1 MQEQIYE
8 ALRSGAHDQAL
19 ALARDAVAADPQGA
33 RPQLW
38 LAMASRAAGLDDD
51 AMAAIDRAI
60 ARAPDD
66 ADLHFHRA
74 GLLLGRSDVDG
85 AQSALSASVTLDPNL
100 FGAYILQAQLALGRG
115 DLDEAERQGRLAAR
129 LAPEHPWSRTIDGM
143 VALRR
148 GRHDDALALLS
159 QAAAQAPDD
168 AQVMHALGFAYL
180 GKGHL
185 AFAEQAFR
193 KLLDRSPDAAA
204 LRTLLAQV
212 VRGQGRSG
220 EAVDLLQ
227 PLADAP
233 DTASP
238 ALLRHAG
245 GLALEAGRQ
254 AQALPWLRA
263 AFAAEPEDPVVLG
276 LLMEAWGREQRV
288 DEARDTLEAA
298 LATSPQAEHLWR
310 ARLSLERVD
319 GEGVDGLIGRWQSA
333 MPGHVPALE
342 AELERRSVLG
352 DPAAAEAVAREI
364 VARQPLHLG
373 AQGYLID
380 RLASRD
386 ADAAV
391 AYVEGL
397 LATTG
402 EATGERRVLR
412 HWLGLAQD
420 RAGHPAR
427 AVETWL
433 AIATDEAAQ
442 RLPLLDPSP
451 PSPRPLPPLAE
462 VAVPAPATVFLYGP
476 PGSRVEQLAVV
487 LRGAVP
493 AFRDDRFGPNPPPDA
508 LQNYNTPR
516 QLASGELATGD
527 VADSWRAHLAA
538 RGLDERETIDW
549 LPWWDNSLLPVLR
562 ERFPNASVLLA
573 LRDPRDMLLDW
584 LVYGAPAPLRITSL
598 KAAAGWLSIGLN
610 QLAQLHEDDLFAHH
624 LLKLDGIEADAPAL
638 VAAVSEALRTPLPA
652 LPPGVLGPPR
662 FPSGHWRRYAEA
674 LAEPFAMLRP
684 VARRLGYPDA

>member
-245 GLALEAGRQ
+245 GLALQAGRQ

-298 LATSPQAEHLWR
+298 LATSPQAERLWR

-342 AELERRSVLG
+342 AELEHAVARG
-352 DPAAAEAVAREI
+352 DEPSAEAVARRIIALEPGRSSAQRFLI
-364 VARQPLHLG
+364 ERLMAHDPESAVDHLEDLLG
-373 AQGYLID
+373 KAED
-380 RLASRD
+380 DVRRRL
-386 ADAAV
+386 
-391 AYVEGL
+391 
-397 LATTG
+397 
-402 EATGERRVLR
+402 LR
-412 HWLGLAQD
+412 GWMGLAQD
-420 RAGHPAR
+420 RAGRHAH
-427 AVETWL
+427 AVETWVGL
-433 AIATDEAAQ
+433 EMEAASQ
-442 RLPLLDPSP
+442 RLPLLDPTA
-451 PSPRPLPPLAE
+451 PSTRPLPPLAE
-462 VAVPAPATVFLYGP
+462 IEGEPPATVFLYGP
-476 PGSRVEQLAVV
+476 PGSGVEQLAGV
-487 LRGAVP
+487 LRASVLS
-493 AFRDDRFGPNPPPDA
+493 FRDDRFGPNPPPDA

-562 ERFPNASVLLA
+562 ERFPHASVLLA